1 MKLFGVEPRPWSHRL
16 RWLAL
21 LTGAA
26 LVAVMMVNQYLATPE
41 VPQHV
46 MSYELADKPERA
58 EELKRQWQQDHSM
71 LPELTLWVD
80 FVFIG
85 LYAVFLVT
93 LANHFLYDRP
103 GIRERKAG
111 GLAKTLLVIG
121 ALGDAAENAFLIT
134 AIHQPETELWPPM
147 ATIATLVKFTGLLVG
162 GACLLVVRAARRQ
175 PLQPGDWH
183 H

>member
-26 LVAVMMVNQYLATPE
+26 LVAVMLTNQYLATPE
-41 VPQHV
+41 IPQHV
-46 MSYELADKPERA
+46 MSYELADEPDRA
-58 EELKRQWQQDHSM
+58 EQLHRQWQRNHTP

-85 LYAVFLVT
+85 LYAVFLVA

-111 GLAKTLLVIG
+111 RLAKILLVIG

-134 AIHQPETELWPPM
+134 AIHQPETELWPPL

-175 PLQPGDWH
+175 PVQPEDWH

>member
-1 MKLFGVEPRPWSHRL
+1 MKLFGVEPRPWSYRL

-26 LVAVMMVNQYLATPE
+26 LVAVMLVNQYLATPE

-46 MSYELADKPERA
+46 MSYELADQPEQA
-58 EELKRQWQQDHSM
+58 EKLKRQWQEDLSR
-71 LPELTLWVD
+71 LPEMTLWVD

-85 LYAVFLVT
+85 LYAVFLVS

-111 GLAKTLLVIG
+111 RLAKMLLVIG
-121 ALGDAAENAFLIT
+121 ALGDAVENAFLIT
-134 AIHQPETELWPPM
+134 AIHQSETELWPTM
-147 ATIATLVKFTGLLVG
+147 ATLATLVKFTGLLVG
-162 GACLLVVRAARRQ
+162 GAFLLVVRATRRQ
-175 PLQPGDWH
+175 GRH

>member
-26 LVAVMMVNQYLATPE
+26 LVTVMLVNQYLATPE

-46 MSYELADKPERA
+46 MSYELADQPEKA
-58 EELKRQWQQDHSM
+58 EDLKRQWQQDLSR

-85 LYAVFLVT
+85 LYAVFLVS

-111 GLAKTLLVIG
+111 RLAKTLLVIG
-121 ALGDAAENAFLIT
+121 ALGDALENAFLIT
-134 AIHQPETELWPPM
+134 AIHQPQAELWPTM

-162 GACLLVVRAARRQ
+162 GAFLLVVRAARRQ
-175 PLQPGDWH
+175 PVQPADWH

>member
-1 MKLFGVEPRPWSHRL
+1 MKLFGVEPRPWSHQL

-26 LVAVMMVNQYLATPE
+26 LIAVMLVDQYLATPE

-46 MSYELADKPERA
+46 MSYELADQPDKA
-58 EELKRQWQQDHSM
+58 DDLKRQWQQDLSR

-85 LYAVFLVT
+85 LYAVFLVS

-103 GIRERKAG
+103 GIRERQAG
-111 GLAKTLLVIG
+111 GLARTLLVIG
-121 ALGDAAENAFLIT
+121 ACGDAAENALLIT
-134 AIHQPETELWPPM
+134 AIHQPETEFWPTM
-147 ATIATLVKFTGLLVG
+147 ATLATLVKFTGLLVG
-162 GACLLVVRAARRQ
+162 GACLLVVRASRRH
-175 PLQPGDWH
+175 PVQPGDWH

>member
-1 MKLFGVEPRPWSHRL
+1 MKLFGVEPRPWSHKL

-26 LVAVMMVNQYLATPE
+26 LFAVMLVNQYLATPE

-46 MSYELADKPERA
+46 MSYELADQPEPS
-58 EELKRQWQQDHSM
+58 ETLKRQWQEDLSR

-85 LYAVFLVT
+85 LYAVFLVS

-111 GLAKTLLVIG
+111 RLAKTLLVIG
-121 ALGDAAENAFLIT
+121 AIGDAVENAFLIT

-147 ATIATLVKFTGLLVG
+147 ATVATLVKFTGLLVG
-162 GACLLVVRAARRQ
+162 GAFLLVVRAARRQ
-175 PLQPGDWH
+175 PVQPGDWH